1 VSRMYLVPGP
11 GDRWRNFDW
20 SGEHTRGAR
29 FRSYREARKMQ
40 QPESKEAIRYD
51 HEPARAPEG
60 RLAS

>member
-29 FRSYREARKMQ
+29 FRSYREAR
-40 QPESKEAIRYD
+40 ENATT
-51 HEPARAPEG
+51 
-60 RLAS
+60 